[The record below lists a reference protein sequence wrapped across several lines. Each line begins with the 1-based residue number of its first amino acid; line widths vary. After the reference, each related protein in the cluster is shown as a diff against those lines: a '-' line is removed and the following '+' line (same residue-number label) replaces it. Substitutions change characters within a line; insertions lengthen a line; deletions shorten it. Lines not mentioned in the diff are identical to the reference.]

1 MKKRKIFLIIGSI
14 YLILALL
21 ALPILTACTETTPGT
36 YEIEIYGGK
45 AGQSAYLA
53 AIALAD
59 IINENSTWLRA
70 TGIESANITSN
81 FQLLVNEPERRANT
95 LIVSMPEFHIFASE
109 GREPFT
115 TQYDGLRFTAVT
127 SCVVMG
133 FITLDPNIKTVADFE
148 GKRVS
153 IGAKSMVTLVEEFQM
168 IFESA
173 GVLDEVDLEY
183 LGFSEGVDALRDELI
198 DATPAIVNLTS
209 PPDQYTPSPFM
220 TEIMATRTVYF
231 ISFDSKDVTHMLG
244 IIGPVQ
250 TESIVPAGSLGETQT
265 EPWITLGT
273 ASGFA
278 ADKEVPDDVVY
289 EICRIIYEN
298 ADKFQ
303 EYGQSLGFIS
313 QETMADWGLPEKD
326 IHPGALQFYKD
337 KGMEIGS

>member
-1 MKKRKIFLIIGSI
+1 MKKRKILLIIGSI

-21 ALPILTACTETTPGT
+21 ALPVLTACTETTPGT

-45 AGQSAYLA
+45 AGMSAYLA

-59 IINENSTWLRA
+59 IINKNSTWLRA
-70 TGIESANITSN
+70 TGVESVGITANI
-81 FQLLVNEPERRANT
+81 QLLINEPERRANT
-95 LIVSMPEFHIFASE
+95 LIMSMPEHHILASE
-109 GREPFT
+109 AREPFT
-115 TQYDGLRFTAVT
+115 TQYDGLRFTAAT

-133 FITLDPNIKTVADFE
+133 FITLDPNIKTVADFK

-153 IGAKSMVTLVEEFQM
+153 IGEKSAVTLGEEFQL

-198 DATPAIVNLTS
+198 DAAPGIVNLTG
-209 PPDQYTPSPFM
+209 PGQYAPSPFM
-220 TEIMATRTVYF
+220 TEILATKTVYY
-231 ISFDSKDVTHMLG
+231 ISFDSKDLAYMLG
-244 IIGPVQ
+244 IIGQLV
-250 TESIVPAGSLGETQT
+250 TEHVVPAGSLGETQT
-265 EPWITLGT
+265 EPWIAWGT

-278 ADKEVPDDVVY
+278 ADKEMPDDVVY

-303 EYGQSLGFIS
+303 EYGQALGFIS